1 VDDALPIVGYVLK
14 HLTDE
19 QRLAIFQSVHRSP
32 SAKIAVVST
41 NADALIGAL
50 VPSSV
55 ALDGLRPLPQDIV
68 ATLPE
73 LRDVMFTS
81 SGDKLLLVNPRLR
94 MVVGV
99 LGP

>member
-1 VDDALPIVGYVLK
+1 MV
-14 HLTDE
+14 
-19 QRLAIFQSVHRSP
+19 
-32 SAKIAVVST
+32 
-41 NADALIGAL
+41 GAL

-55 ALDGLRPLPQDIV
+55 ALDGLRPLPQSVV

-81 SGDKLLLVNPRLR
+81 SGDKLPLINPRLR